1 MINPLPGYEP
11 VRKLGNGSSGV
22 VLLVKHGGEKFAL
35 KILKLELYNDK
46 SGKTLIERF
55 LREAEILAKIEHPN
69 VVKIFASGLSAN
81 GGLPYILMEYVQGR
95 TLKDYIADN
104 TFSFRRKVKT
114 LLQICGALTVIHK
127 HGILHRDIKPGNI
140 IMQNDLVV
148 KLADFGIA
156 RTLDSSMTMTMEI
169 IGSPAYMAPEAFTNS
184 RDMDQRSDIFSLGVL
199 AYELFTGKKPF
210 HGASMAEII
219 HSIKTSKPVEPRKI
233 AANIPGE
240 AQVMIA
246 RMIAKKPEDRFSSIE
261 EVIPELDKLLHRAKV
276 KHTPADAS
284 NKGII
289 ARLLGDNNS
298 KYWS

>member
-1 MINPLPGYEP
+1 
-11 VRKLGNGSSGV
+11 
-22 VLLVKHGGEKFAL
+22 
-35 KILKLELYNDK
+35 
-46 SGKTLIERF
+46 
-55 LREAEILAKIEHPN
+55 
-69 VVKIFASGLSAN
+69 
-81 GGLPYILMEYVQGR
+81 
-95 TLKDYIADN
+95 
-104 TFSFRRKVKT
+104 
-114 LLQICGALTVIHK
+114 
-127 HGILHRDIKPGNI
+127 LHRDIKPGNI

-276 KHTPADAS
+276 KHTPADAN